1 MDDLAVALGK
11 RLKKIYDNNNFIIE
25 VLTYADNPED
35 QKTIIDFI
43 DAGEDVDDE
52 TVSVLVMNLADA
64 REKVKN

>member
-11 RLKKIYDNNNFIIE
+11 RLKKIYDNDNFIIE
-25 VLTYADNPED
+25 VLTYVDNPED

-52 TVSVLVMNLADA
+52 TVSVLAMNLADA
-64 REKVKN
+64 REKA

>member
-11 RLKKIYDNNNFIIE
+11 RLKKIYDNDNFIIE

-52 TVSVLVMNLADA
+52 TVSVLAMNLADA
-64 REKVKN
+64 REKA

>member
-64 REKVKN
+64 REKAKN